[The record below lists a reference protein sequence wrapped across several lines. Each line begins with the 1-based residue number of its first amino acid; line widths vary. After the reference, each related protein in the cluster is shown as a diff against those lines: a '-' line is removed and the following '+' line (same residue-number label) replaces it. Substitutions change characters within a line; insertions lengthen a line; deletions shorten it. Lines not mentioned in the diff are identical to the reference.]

1 MFADFTFLTNQS
13 LKVRIP
19 GSCQEKKRG
28 GGGGVDVKA
37 SKYRVLEMVI

>member
-19 GSCQEKKRG
+19 EAARKKKRG
-28 GGGGVDVKA
+28 GGGDVKA
-37 SKYRVLEMVI
+37 SKHRVFEMVT